1 MRTVSQILS
10 EERMRQGLSIAAVE
24 KRTKIKRRFL
34 EAIEKGD
41 YKELP
46 SESYAV
52 GFVKNYAKYL
62 DLDDYKIG
70 RTFRREYEEESQK
83 VIPNF
88 SDKKTSIFHRLIFT
102 PKFIL
107 FLILIVIISGY
118 LVFQYS
124 AYFFPPSLTVESPVD
139 NQKIQNNIVQI
150 KGTTDP
156 YATLKIN
163 DDETYVN
170 LDGSFEKSLYLFS
183 GEREIII
190 ISENR
195 YGKRNVKTISVQI
208 P

>member
-1 MRTVSQILS
+1 MRTVNQILK
-10 EERMRQGLSIAAVE
+10 EERLRQGLSITAVE
-24 KRTKIKRRFL
+24 KRTKIKRKFL
-34 EAIEKGD
+34 EAIENGD
-41 YKELP
+41 YKALP

-83 VIPNF
+83 VIPSF
-88 SDKKTSIFHRLIFT
+88 SDNKASIFHRLIFT

-107 FLILIVIISGY
+107 FLILVIIIVGY

-124 AYFFPPSLTVESPVD
+124 AYFFPPNLIVESPQD
-139 NQKIQNNIVQI
+139 NQKIQNNIVNI

-170 LDGSFEKSLYLFS
+170 LDGSFEKNLYLFS
-183 GEREIII
+183 GEREIRIV
-190 ISENR
+190 SENR
-195 YGKRNVKTISVQI
+195 HGKKNEKIITVQI

>member
-1 MRTVSQILS
+1 MRTVSQILR
-10 EERMRQGLSIAAVE
+10 EERLRQGLSIVAVE
-24 KRTKIKRRFL
+24 KRTKIKRKFL
-34 EAIEKGD
+34 EAIEEGD
-41 YKELP
+41 YKVLP

-62 DLDDYKIG
+62 ELDDYKIG

-83 VIPNF
+83 VIPSF
-88 SDKKTSIFHRLIFT
+88 SDKRLSFFQRFIFT

-107 FLILIVIISGY
+107 LLILIIIITGY
-118 LVFQYS
+118 LIFQYS
-124 AYFFPPSLTVESPVD
+124 AYFFPPKLLVESPVQ
-139 NQKIQNNIVQI
+139 NQQIQDNIVLV
-150 KGTTDP
+150 KGKTDP
-156 YATLKIN
+156 YASLKIN

-195 YGKRNVKTISVQI
+195 HGKKNEKIINVQI

>member
-1 MRTVSQILS
+1 MRTVSQILR
-10 EERMRQGLSIAAVE
+10 EERLRQGLSIVAVE
-24 KRTKIKRRFL
+24 KRTKIKRKFL
-34 EAIEKGD
+34 EAIEEGD
-41 YKELP
+41 YKSLP

-83 VIPNF
+83 VIPSF
-88 SDKKTSIFHRLIFT
+88 SEKKTSIISKLFVS

-107 FLILIVIISGY
+107 VAILLIIVGGY
-118 LVFQYS
+118 LIFQYS
-124 AYFFPPSLTVESPVD
+124 AYFFPPRLKVQSPLE
-139 NQKIQNNIVQI
+139 NQKMQNNIVVV
-150 KGTTDP
+150 KGETDP

-183 GEREIII
+183 GEREVKIV
-190 ISENR
+190 SENR
-195 YGKRNVKTISVQI
+195 YGKKNEEIITVQI

>member
-1 MRTVSQILS
+1 MRTVSQILK
-10 EERMRQGLSIAAVE
+10 EERLRQGLSIIAVE

-34 EAIEKGD
+34 EAIENGD
-41 YKELP
+41 YKALP

-88 SDKKTSIFHRLIFT
+88 SDNKTSIFHRLIFT

-107 FLILIVIISGY
+107 FLILIIIIVGY
-118 LVFQYS
+118 LIFQYS
-124 AYFFPPSLTVESPVD
+124 AYFFPPNLMVESPQD
-139 NQKIQNNIVQI
+139 NQKIQNNIVNI

-170 LDGSFEKSLYLFS
+170 LDGSFEKNLYLFS
-183 GEREIII
+183 GEREIRIV
-190 ISENR
+190 SENR
-195 YGKRNVKTISVQI
+195 HGKKNEKIITVQI

>member
-1 MRTVSQILS
+1 MRTVSQILR
-10 EERMRQGLSIAAVE
+10 EERLRQGLSITAVE

-34 EAIEKGD
+34 EAIEEGD
-41 YKELP
+41 YKTLP

-62 DLDDYKIG
+62 ELDDYKIG
-70 RTFRREYEEESQK
+70 RTFRREFEEESQK

-88 SDKKTSIFHRLIFT
+88 SEKKSSIFQRLLFT

-107 FLILIVIISGY
+107 FLILIIIITGY
-118 LVFQYS
+118 LIFQYS
-124 AYFFPPSLTVESPVD
+124 AYFFPPKLIVQSPQE
-139 NQKIQNNIVQI
+139 NQQIQNNIVSI
-150 KGTTDP
+150 KGETDP

-195 YGKRNVKTISVQI
+195 YGKRNEKIITVQI